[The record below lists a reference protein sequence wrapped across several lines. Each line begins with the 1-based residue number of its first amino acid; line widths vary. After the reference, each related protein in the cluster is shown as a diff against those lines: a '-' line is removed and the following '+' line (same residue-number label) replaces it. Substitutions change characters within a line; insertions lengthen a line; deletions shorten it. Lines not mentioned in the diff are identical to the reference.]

1 MLKQK
6 RDALHAFKIFK
17 SYGTTQFNAQI
28 KVIQSYFGDE
38 FRPFT
43 KLLNELGIKHWL
55 TSPHTSHHNGTIE
68 RKHK

>member
-6 RDALHAFKIFK
+6 SDALHAFKILK

-38 FRPFT
+38 FRPLT
-43 KLLNELGIKHWL
+43 KLLNELGIKH
-55 TSPHTSHHNGTIE
+55 
-68 RKHK
+68 